1 MKKIS
6 ILAFFL
12 LLAVLLVSC
21 KDKTKEEWSH
31 FYGYT
36 NNDIIGEYSF
46 SNINKVFDDLEPS
59 SYCHI
64 CDDAEISITAASATM
79 VNFNI
84 NCPND
89 NYSRTFTGVPTKNP
103 NDCMIRMSS
112 GYTQTGGG
120 KLRAYNVQASVYR
133 NDALQ
138 IRLSGFAAMNT
149 YKLVAVPNTDP
160 ILYDTIQD
168 SGVNYYFDVIKN

>member
-6 ILAFFL
+6 ISAFIL
-12 LLAVLLVSC
+12 LLAVMLVGC
-21 KDKTKEEWSH
+21 NDKKKEWNYL
-31 FYGYT
+31 YGYT
-36 NNDIIGEYSF
+36 NDDIVGEYSF
-46 SNINKVFDDLEPS
+46 SNIDKVFDDLEPS

-112 GYTQTGGG
+112 GYTQAGGG

-133 NDALQ
+133 NDDLN
-138 IRLSGFAAMNT
+138 IRLSGFAAVNT
-149 YKLVAVPNTDP
+149 YKLVPLPNSNSD
-160 ILYDTIQD
+160 IYDTIQD